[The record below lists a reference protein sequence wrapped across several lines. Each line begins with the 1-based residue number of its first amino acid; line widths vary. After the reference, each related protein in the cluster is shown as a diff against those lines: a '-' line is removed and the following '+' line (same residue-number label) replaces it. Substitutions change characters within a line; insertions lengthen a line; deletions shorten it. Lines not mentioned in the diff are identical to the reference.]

1 MRSKQGGTAHLAGI
15 IEEDLSERETG
26 LYKPQRIALA
36 DLAASALSTRSANTG
51 EWVSILPREGCGE
64 KSCERYISR
73 FLANR
78 RIDPLRVMFGFAP
91 EILSSVGSKGQI
103 VVLML
108 DQSKISD
115 GFECLMVS
123 LRLGERAIPIAW
135 RVIATKGPI
144 GFDIQKPLLERVFSM
159 VPAGISILL
168 AADRF
173 YGTSNLI
180 SWCQHRQWRYRV
192 RLKGNLILIHAGGEI
207 STGEAASQGL
217 NVLYDASLGKT
228 ITHIGI
234 IHEAGH
240 PEPWIIAMNERPNPA
255 KILDYGL
262 RWGIEALFS
271 DIKSRGFGVTKTQL
285 KDAQRIERLL
295 LVLAIATYWAVSTGM
310 TNRFRETKDTQK
322 NAHARSSLFSSRD
335 FESS

>member
-1 MRSKQGGTAHLAGI
+1 MRSEQGGTAHLAGI
-15 IEEDLSERETG
+15 IEEDLTERDTG

-78 RIDPLRVMFGFAP
+78 RINPLRVMFGFVP
-91 EILSSVGSKGQI
+91 EILSSVGSQGQI
-103 VVLML
+103 VILML

-135 RVIATKGPI
+135 RVIETKGAI
-144 GFDIQKPLLERVFSM
+144 GFDIQKPLLDRVFDM
-159 VPAGISILL
+159 VPTGIAVLL

-180 SWCQHRQWRYRV
+180 AWCQEHQWRYRI
-192 RLKGNLILIHAGGEI
+192 RLKGNLILIHSGGEI
-207 STGEAASQGL
+207 LTGEAATQGL
-217 NVLYDASLGKT
+217 SVLYDARLGKT

-255 KILDYGL
+255 KILDYGM

-285 KDAQRIERLL
+285 KDAKRIEKLL

-310 TNRFRETKDTQK
+310 TSRSRQMKCTKK
-322 NAHARSSLFSSRD
+322 NKHVRSSLFSSKG
-335 FESS
+335 FEPS